1 MAVLSLNLKLDQ
13 AAFFFVNEISVTKAE
28 KTFEV
33 DTSDVRAIRSIIRGI
48 IDNSIDSNI
57 DASTLKSILRGNTG
71 GGGGENTGGGG
82 DGNTQFIPVPGPKGD
97 DGKSAYEIAL
107 EEGYKGTKTAW
118 IKSLKGEK
126 GDKGDKGDSFEMYAP
141 DNYLSA
147 YLLARD
153 N

>member
-57 DASTLKSILRGNTG
+57 DASTLKSILKGNTG
-71 GGGGENTGGGG
+71 GGGGENTGGG
-82 DGNTQFIPVPGPKGD
+82 DGTTQFIPVPGPKGD

-126 GDKGDKGDSFEMYAP
+126 GDKGDKGDSFEKYAP

>member
-13 AAFFFVNEISVTKAE
+13 AAFFFVNEISVTKTE

-57 DASTLKSILRGNTG
+57 DASTLKGILKGGTSG
-71 GGGGENTGGGG
+71 GGGQDDGGGG
-82 DGNTQFIPVPGPKGD
+82 GNTQFIPVPGPKGD

-107 EEGYKGTKTAW
+107 EEGYKGTKSSW

-126 GDKGDKGDSFEMYAP
+126 GDKGDKGDSFEKYAP